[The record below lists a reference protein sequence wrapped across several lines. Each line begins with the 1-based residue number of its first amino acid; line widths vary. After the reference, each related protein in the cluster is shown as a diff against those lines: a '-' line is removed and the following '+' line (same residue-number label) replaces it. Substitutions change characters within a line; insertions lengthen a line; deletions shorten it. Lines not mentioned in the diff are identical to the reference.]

1 MLNETDRD
9 RRIVSDVGGQQEA
22 REGKER
28 KGKGRRRGS
37 SLGILIAWDVRR
49 RADGVYRIEVAK
61 KQ

>member
-28 KGKGRRRGS
+28 KGKEREEGGE
-37 SLGILIAWDVRR
+37 AH
-49 RADGVYRIEVAK
+49 
-61 KQ
+61 